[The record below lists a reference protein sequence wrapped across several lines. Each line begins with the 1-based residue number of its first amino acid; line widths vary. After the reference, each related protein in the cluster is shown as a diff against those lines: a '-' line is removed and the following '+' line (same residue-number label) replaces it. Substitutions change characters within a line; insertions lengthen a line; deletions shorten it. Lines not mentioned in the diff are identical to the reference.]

1 MPTYIY
7 QHPETNE
14 VIEVSQKISE
24 AHEYT
29 DNQGVQWN
37 RVFTVPHASVP
48 NMTRIEAGSE
58 HDFMRR
64 TDGFDGTMGD
74 LMDLSK
80 DLSNKRIEER
90 GDGTDNVKQ
99 QFFKDYSKKRNGLKH
114 LDDKPTVDPKY
125 KPNSDGVIEI

>member
-7 QHPETNE
+7 QHPKTNE
-14 VIEVSQKISE
+14 IVEVSQKISE

-29 DNQGVQWN
+29 DSQGVQWN
-37 RVFTVPHASVP
+37 RVFTVPYASIP

-58 HDFMRR
+58 QDFMKR
-64 TDGFDGTMGD
+64 TEGFDGTMGD

-99 QFFKDYSKKRNGLKH
+99 KFFKGIKLTVNNSIQSSKHSFITKKGILVR
-114 LDDKPTVDPKY
+114 
-125 KPNSDGVIEI
+125 SRQ

>member
-1 MPTYIY
+1 MPFYLF
-7 QHPETNE
+7 QHPSTQE
-14 VIEVSQKISE
+14 VIEVKQKISD

-29 DNQGVQWN
+29 DNEGVQWN
-37 RVFTVPHASVP
+37 RVFTIPYASVP
-48 NMTRIEAGSE
+48 NMTRVEAGSE
-58 HDFMRR
+58 QDFMKR
-64 TDGFDGTMGD
+64 TEGFDGTIGD

-99 QFFKDYSKKRNGLKH
+99 KFFKDYSKDRNGLKH
-114 LDDKPTVDPKY
+114 LDDKPAVDPKY

>member
-7 QHPETNE
+7 QHPKTNE
-14 VIEVSQKISE
+14 IVEVSQKISE

-29 DNQGVQWN
+29 DSQGVQWN
-37 RVFTVPHASVP
+37 RVFTVPYASIP

-58 HDFMRR
+58 QDFMKR
-64 TDGFDGTMGD
+64 TEGFDGTMGD

-99 QFFKDYSKKRNGLKH
+99 KFFKDYSKDRNGLKH
-114 LDDKPTVDPKY
+114 LDDKPAVDPKY